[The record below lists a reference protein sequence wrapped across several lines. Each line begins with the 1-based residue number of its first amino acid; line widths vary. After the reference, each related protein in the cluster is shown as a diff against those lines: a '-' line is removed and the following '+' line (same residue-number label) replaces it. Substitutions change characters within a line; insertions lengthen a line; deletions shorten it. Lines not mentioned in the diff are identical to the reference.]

1 MGLEL
6 TIHAAATWFMVGLI
20 WLIQLVHYP
29 MFQFLD
35 RASFKSSHT
44 FHSTRITFVVMPAML
59 LELVLSAVIV
69 WKRGP
74 LNLPALIGFGLVVLI
89 WLTTFFVLVPLH
101 ERLQTEGFQPEV
113 HLALLRWNWLR
124 TLAWSARGAIV
135 VFWFSAY

>member
-6 TIHAAATWFMVGLI
+6 TLLAAATWYMAGLI

-29 MFQFLD
+29 MLQFLD
-35 RASFKSSHT
+35 RASFKSSHK

-59 LELVLSAVIV
+59 LELVLSADIL

-74 LNLPALIGFGLVVLI
+74 RNVPALLGFGLVLLI

-101 ERLQTEGFQPEV
+101 ERLQTEGFQPAV
-113 HLALLRWNWLR
+113 HVALCRWNWVR
-124 TLAWSARGAIV
+124 TFAWSARGVLLAFCIL
-135 VFWFSAY
+135 AN